1 MDVQELPMKDFL
13 AHLHRHPI
21 PEIMDE
27 ECLADLESVKAQ
39 YGDTITHGAGLEVR
53 LGEEAR
59 YVDYIMNIDETV
71 IPDMESLWY
80 EIDYAEFRKARET
93 GEKISPCL
101 FANIKFAHQ
110 DAAAWDAFLP
120 PFLGGDRAKKLRAPL
135 ERVMENL
142 PKGAN
147 FKQIGTMTSRGE
159 LDVMRLVIMFPGWET
174 IPDGLAA
181 IGWQGDTAALR
192 EALAPWR
199 ETEKIAV
206 NIDLG
211 ENGVLPKIGVE
222 VFSRWRH
229 PLLVDMFITRLEAA
243 GLCLPSKA
251 EALRRWIRIRPD
263 GDPFIQT
270 LIAYFKLNYRDGKI
284 AEAKAY
290 LEQSPYVHHHYF
302 DAYERPVYVDF
313 VLKNGT
319 GTLPVGEALKR
330 LDECGKERI
339 RRVRFLGDVAAYEH
353 LDQLLAECKS
363 GGLSATVVLPAESIP
378 DARLGEIFALGAE
391 AYIAELGADGDPYD
405 GSLREPLHITGS
417 NSLRSKES
425 VIPETIRSLVRAGL
439 SDRTAARWIMTR
451 ENAENLPE
459 VVKGLEPF
467 ALRELIVS
475 GGTPGRTLPT
485 RKQME
490 SAAQFIIEY
499 SKQREEKENGDGKMK
514 LTVESCFSPLRATMG
529 GEDAK
534 QNANRGVK
542 RGCAAGRDHFCVR
555 PDGSFAPCAD
565 YGKAESYGSIMEY
578 WEHSPVLDALRD
590 VQTPD
595 CPNCA
600 YRRRCL
606 PCPEMEAPCPMEK
619 GKTIAS

>member
-1 MDVQELPMKDFL
+1 MKDYL

-27 ECLADLESVKAQ
+27 ECLDDLESVKAQ

-93 GEKISPCL
+93 GEKNSPCL

-120 PFLGGDRAKKLRAPL
+120 PFLGEDRAKKLRAPL

-142 PKGAN
+142 PKGAS

-181 IGWQGDTAALR
+181 IGWRGDTAALR

-229 PLLVDMFITRLEAA
+229 PLLVDMFITRLEEA

-313 VLKNGT
+313 MVKNGKDS
-319 GTLPVGEALKR
+319 LPVGEALNR
-330 LDECGKERI
+330 LYECEKERI
-339 RRVRFLGDVAAYEH
+339 RRVRFLGDAAEYEH
-353 LDQLLAECKS
+353 LDRLLAECKS
-363 GGLSATVVLPAESIP
+363 GGLSATVALPAENIP
-378 DARLGEIFALGAE
+378 ESRLGEIFALGAE
-391 AYIAELGADGDPYD
+391 AYIAELGADGDP
-405 GSLREPLHITGS
+405 E
-417 NSLRSKES
+417 
-425 VIPETIRSLVRAGL
+425 ETIRSLVRAGL
-439 SDRTAARWIMTR
+439 SGRTAARWIMTR
-451 ENAENLPE
+451 ENAEKLSE
-459 VVKGLEPF
+459 IVKGLESF
-467 ALRELIVS
+467 ALQELIVS

-485 RKQME
+485 REQME
-490 SAAQFIIEY
+490 SAAHFIIEY
-499 SKQREEKENGDGKMK
+499 SKQREEEENGDGKMK

-565 YGKAESYGSIMEY
+565 YGNAESYGSVMEY
-578 WEHSPVLDALRD
+578 WERSQVLNALRD

-619 GKTIAS
+619 GKGTESKTTE

>member
-59 YVDYIMNIDETV
+59 YVDYIMNIDQTV
-71 IPDMESLWY
+71 IPDLESLWY

-101 FANIKFAHQ
+101 FANIKFTHQ

-120 PFLGGDRAKKLRAPL
+120 PFLGEDRAKKLRAPL

-147 FKQIGTMTSRGE
+147 FKQIGTMTGRGE

-181 IGWQGDTAALR
+181 IGWRGDTAALR

-313 VLKNGT
+313 LLKNGKDS
-319 GTLPVGEALKR
+319 LPVDEALRR

-339 RRVRFLGDVAAYEH
+339 RRVRFLGDAAAYEH
-353 LDQLLAECKS
+353 LNRLLAECKS
-363 GGLSATVVLPAESIP
+363 GGLSATVVLPAKGVS
-378 DARLGEIFALGAE
+378 DSRLGEIFALGAE
-391 AYIAELGADGDPYD
+391 AYIAELGADG
-405 GSLREPLHITGS
+405 EPT
-417 NSLRSKES
+417 
-425 VIPETIRSLVRAGL
+425 ETVRALFRAGL

-451 ENAENLPE
+451 ENAEDLSN
-459 VVKGLEPF
+459 VVEGLKPF

-475 GGTPGRTLPT
+475 GGTPGRTLPEREQT
-485 RKQME
+485 E
-490 SAAQFIIEY
+490 SAARFIHEY
-499 SKQREEKENGDGKMK
+499 GKQREEEENADGKMK
-514 LTVESCFSPLRATMG
+514 LRVESCFSSLRAVIG

-542 RGCAAGRDHFCVR
+542 RGCNAGRDHFCVR

-565 YGKAESYGSIMEY
+565 YGKAESYGAIMEY
-578 WEHSPVLDALRD
+578 WDHSPVLNALRG
-590 VQTPD
+590 VQSPD

-606 PCPEMEAPCPMEK
+606 PCPGTEAPCLME
-619 GKTIAS
+619 TERQ

>member
-1 MDVQELPMKDFL
+1 MKDYL
-13 AHLHRHPI
+13 AHLRRHPI
-21 PEIMDE
+21 PEIMDG

-59 YVDYIMNIDETV
+59 YVDYIMNIDETK
-71 IPDMESLWY
+71 IPDVESLWY
-80 EIDYAEFRKARET
+80 EIDYAEFRKARKT
-93 GEKISPCL
+93 GERIAPCL

-120 PFLGGDRAKKLRAPL
+120 PFLGADRARNLRASL
-135 ERVMENL
+135 DRVMGSL
-142 PKGAN
+142 PKGAHI
-147 FKQIGTMTSRGE
+147 KQVGTMTSRGE

-181 IGWQGDTAALR
+181 IGWRGDTAALR
-192 EALAPWR
+192 DALAPWR

-229 PLLVDMFITRLEAA
+229 PLLVDMFITRLEEA

-270 LIAYFKLNYRDGKI
+270 LVAYFKLNYRDGRI

-313 VLKNGT
+313 AVKDGT
-319 GTLPVGEALKR
+319 GSLPVGEALKH
-330 LDECGKERI
+330 LYACENEKI
-339 RRVRFLGDVAAYEH
+339 RRVRFLGDVADYEH
-353 LDQLLAECKS
+353 LDRLMAECES
-363 GGLSATVVLPAESIP
+363 GGLSATVVLPGRSIP
-378 DARLGEIFALGAE
+378 DARLEGIFASGPE
-391 AYIAELGADGDPYD
+391 AYIAELGADGEPTEN
-405 GSLREPLHITGS
+405 LRALS
-417 NSLRSKES
+417 
-425 VIPETIRSLVRAGL
+425 RAGL
-439 SDRTAARWIMTR
+439 SGRTAARWVMTR
-451 ENAENLPE
+451 ENAERLSE
-459 VVKGLEPF
+459 VVEGLKPF
-467 ALRELIVS
+467 ALRELIIG
-475 GGTPGRTLPT
+475 GGTPGGARPT
-485 RKQME
+485 RGQTE
-490 SAAQFIIEY
+490 DAAQFINEY
-499 SKQREEKENGDGKMK
+499 SKQREEEGDADGRMK
-514 LTVESCFSPLRATMG
+514 LTVEPCFSPLRAVMC

-534 QNANRGVK
+534 QNGNRGIA
-542 RGCAAGRDHFCVR
+542 RGCTAGRDHFCVR
-555 PDGSFAPCAD
+555 PDGSFAPCAE
-565 YGKAESYGSIMEY
+565 YGKAESCGSVMEY
-578 WEHSPVLDALRD
+578 WEQSPVLDTLRG
-590 VQTPD
+590 VQYPD
-595 CPNCA
+595 CPDCA

-606 PCPEMEAPCPMEK
+606 PCPGTEALCPMK
-619 GKTIAS
+619 QGK

>member
-27 ECLADLESVKAQ
+27 ECLADFESVKAQ

-120 PFLGGDRAKKLRAPL
+120 PFLGDDRAKKLRAPL

-229 PLLVDMFITRLEAA
+229 PLLVDMFITRLEEA
-243 GLCLPSKA
+243 GLCLSSKA

-313 VLKNGT
+313 MVKNGKDS
-319 GTLPVGEALKR
+319 LPVGEALNR
-330 LDECGKERI
+330 LGECGKERI
-339 RRVRFLGDVAAYEH
+339 RRVRFLGDVAEYEH
-353 LDQLLAECKS
+353 LDRLLAECKS

-378 DARLGEIFALGAE
+378 DSRLGEIFALDAE
-391 AYIAELGADGDPYD
+391 AYIAELGEDG
-405 GSLREPLHITGS
+405 EPT
-417 NSLRSKES
+417 
-425 VIPETIRSLVRAGL
+425 ETIRALLRAGL

-451 ENAENLPE
+451 ENAEKLSE
-459 VVKGLEPF
+459 VVQGLAPF

-475 GGTPGRTLPT
+475 GGTPGRDCPL
-485 RKQME
+485 REQME
-490 SAAQFIIEY
+490 GAAQFINAY
-499 SKQREEKENGDGKMK
+499 SKPGEEEENGGGKMK
-514 LTVESCFSPLRATMG
+514 LKMESCFSPLRAMIG

-534 QNANRGVK
+534 QNANRGVG
-542 RGCAAGRDHFCVR
+542 RGCGAGRDHFCVR
-555 PDGSFAPCAD
+555 PDGSFVPCAD

-578 WEHSPVLDALRD
+578 WERSSVLNTLRD
-590 VQTPD
+590 VQSLD
-595 CPNCA
+595 CQKCA
-600 YRRRCL
+600 YARRCL
-606 PCPEMEAPCPMEK
+606 PCPAMEVPCPIQK
-619 GKTIAS
+619 GK

>member
-1 MDVQELPMKDFL
+1 MKDFL

-71 IPDMESLWY
+71 IPDVESLWY

-120 PFLGGDRAKKLRAPL
+120 PFLGEDRAKKLRAPL

-142 PKGAN
+142 PKGAS

-181 IGWQGDTAALR
+181 IGWRGDTAALR

-229 PLLVDMFITRLEAA
+229 PLLVDMFITRLEEA

-302 DAYERPVYVDF
+302 NAYERPVYVDF
-313 VLKNGT
+313 MVKNERDS
-319 GTLPVGEALKR
+319 LPVGEALNR
-330 LDECGKERI
+330 LYECGKERI
-339 RRVRFLGDVAAYEH
+339 RRVRFLGDAAEYEH
-353 LDQLLAECKS
+353 LDRLLAECKS
-363 GGLSATVVLPAESIP
+363 GGLSATVVFPAKSIP
-378 DARLGEIFALGAE
+378 NPRLEEIFALGAE
-391 AYIAELGADGDPYD
+391 AYIAELGADG
-405 GSLREPLHITGS
+405 EP
-417 NSLRSKES
+417 E
-425 VIPETIRSLVRAGL
+425 ETIRALVRAGL

-451 ENAENLPE
+451 KNAENLSE
-459 VVKGLEPF
+459 IVKGLEPF

-485 RKQME
+485 REQME

-514 LTVESCFSPLRATMG
+514 LTVDSCFSPLRATMG

-565 YGKAESYGSIMEY
+565 YGKAESYGSVMEY
-578 WEHSPVLDALRD
+578 WERSQVLNALRD

-619 GKTIAS
+619 GKGTESKTTE

>member
-1 MDVQELPMKDFL
+1 MKDFL

-80 EIDYAEFRKARET
+80 EIDYAEFRKAHET

-101 FANIKFAHQ
+101 FANIKFTHQ

-120 PFLGGDRAKKLRAPL
+120 PFLGEDRAKNLRAPL
-135 ERVMENL
+135 ERVLEKL

-147 FKQIGTMTSRGE
+147 IKQIGTMTSRGE

-181 IGWQGDTAALR
+181 IGWRGDTAALR

-313 VLKNGT
+313 MLKNGKES
-319 GTLPVGEALKR
+319 LPVDEALKR
-330 LDECGKERI
+330 LDECGRERI
-339 RRVRFLGDVAAYEH
+339 RRVRFLGDAAAYEH
-353 LDQLLAECKS
+353 LDRLLAECKS
-363 GGLSATVVLPAESIP
+363 CGLSATVVLPAKGVS
-378 DARLGEIFALGAE
+378 DSRLGEILALGAE
-391 AYIAELGADGDPYD
+391 AYIAELGADG
-405 GSLREPLHITGS
+405 EP
-417 NSLRSKES
+417 E
-425 VIPETIRSLVRAGL
+425 ETIRALFRAGL

-451 ENAENLPE
+451 ENAEDLSK
-459 VVKGLEPF
+459 VVEGLKPF

-475 GGTPGRTLPT
+475 GGTPGRALPAREQT
-485 RKQME
+485 E
-490 SAAQFIIEY
+490 SAARFINEY
-499 SKQREEKENGDGKMK
+499 SKRGEEEENADGKMK
-514 LTVESCFSPLRATMG
+514 LRVESCFSSLRAVIG

-534 QNANRGVK
+534 QNANRGVA
-542 RGCAAGRDHFCVR
+542 RGCTAGRDHFCVR
-555 PDGSFAPCAD
+555 PDGSFVPCAD
-565 YGKAESYGSIMEY
+565 YGKAESYGAIMEY
-578 WEHSPVLDALRD
+578 WDHSPVLNALRG
-590 VQTPD
+590 VQSPD

-606 PCPEMEAPCPMEK
+606 PCPETEAPCAMET
-619 GKTIAS
+619 GKQ

>member
-13 AHLHRHPI
+13 DHLHRHPI

-59 YVDYIMNIDETV
+59 YVDYIMNIDQTV
-71 IPDMESLWY
+71 IPDLESLWY
-80 EIDYAEFRKARET
+80 EIDYAEFRKAHET

-101 FANIKFAHQ
+101 FANIKFTHQ

-120 PFLGGDRAKKLRAPL
+120 PFLGEERAKNLRAPL
-135 ERVMENL
+135 ERVLEKL

-147 FKQIGTMTSRGE
+147 IKQIGTMTSRGE

-181 IGWQGDTAALR
+181 IGWRGDTAALR

-229 PLLVDMFITRLEAA
+229 PLLVDMYITRLEAA

-313 VLKNGT
+313 MLKNGEES
-319 GTLPVGEALKR
+319 LPADEALKR
-330 LDECGKERI
+330 LDECRKERI

-353 LDQLLAECKS
+353 LDRLFAECKS
-363 GGLSATVVLPAESIP
+363 GGLSATVVFPAESIP
-378 DARLGEIFALGAE
+378 DSRLGEIFALGAE
-391 AYIAELGADGDPYD
+391 AYIAELGEDGEPTDP
-405 GSLREPLHITGS
+405 
-417 NSLRSKES
+417 
-425 VIPETIRSLVRAGL
+425 IRALLRAGL

-451 ENAENLPE
+451 ENAEKLSE
-459 VVKGLEPF
+459 VVQGLEPF
-467 ALRELIVS
+467 ALRALIVS

-485 RKQME
+485 REQME
-490 SAAQFIIEY
+490 SAAQFINEY
-499 SKQREEKENGDGKMK
+499 SEPGEEEENGGGKMK
-514 LTVESCFSPLRATMG
+514 LKMESCFSPLRAMIG

-534 QNANRGVK
+534 QNANRGVG
-542 RGCAAGRDHFCVR
+542 RGCGAGRDHFCVR
-555 PDGSFAPCAD
+555 PDGSFVPCAD

-578 WEHSPVLDALRD
+578 WEGSSVLNTLRD
-590 VQTPD
+590 VQSPD

-606 PCPEMEAPCPMEK
+606 PCPAMEVPCPIQK
-619 GKTIAS
+619 GK

>member
-1 MDVQELPMKDFL
+1 MKDFL

-27 ECLADLESVKAQ
+27 ECLAELESVKAE

-101 FANIKFAHQ
+101 FANIKFTHQ

-120 PFLGGDRAKKLRAPL
+120 PFLGEDRAKNLRAPL
-135 ERVMENL
+135 ERVLEKL
-142 PKGAN
+142 LKGAN
-147 FKQIGTMTSRGE
+147 IKQIGTMTSRGE

-181 IGWQGDTAALR
+181 IGWRGDTAALR

-222 VFSRWRH
+222 VFSRWSH
-229 PLLVDMFITRLEAA
+229 PLLVDMFITRLEAI

-302 DAYERPVYVDF
+302 DAYERPVYADF
-313 VLKNGT
+313 MLKNGT
-319 GTLPVGEALKR
+319 GALPVGEALKR
-330 LDECGKERI
+330 LDECRKERI

-353 LDQLLAECKS
+353 LDRLLAECKS
-363 GGLSATVVLPAESIP
+363 GGLLATVVFPAKSIP
-378 DARLGEIFALGAE
+378 NPRLGEIFALGAE
-391 AYIAELGADGDPYD
+391 AYIAELGEDG
-405 GSLREPLHITGS
+405 EPT
-417 NSLRSKES
+417 
-425 VIPETIRSLVRAGL
+425 ETVRALLRAGL

-451 ENAENLPE
+451 ENAEKLSE
-459 VVKGLEPF
+459 VVQGLEPF
-467 ALRELIVS
+467 AIRELIVS
-475 GGTPGRTLPT
+475 GGTPGRTLPA
-485 RKQME
+485 REQME
-490 SAAQFIIEY
+490 SAAQFINEY
-499 SKQREEKENGDGKMK
+499 SKQGEEEETGGGKMK
-514 LTVESCFSPLRATMG
+514 LTAESCFSPLRAMMG

-534 QNANRGVK
+534 QNANRGVA

-555 PDGSFAPCAD
+555 PDGSFVPCAD

-578 WEHSPVLDALRD
+578 WERSSVLNTLRD
-590 VQTPD
+590 VQSPD
-595 CPNCA
+595 CQKCA
-600 YRRRCL
+600 YARRCL
-606 PCPEMEAPCPMEK
+606 PCPEMEAPCPIQK
-619 GKTIAS
+619 GK

>member
-1 MDVQELPMKDFL
+1 
-13 AHLHRHPI
+13 
-21 PEIMDE
+21 MDE
-27 ECLADLESVKAQ
+27 ECLADLGSVKAQ

-71 IPDMESLWY
+71 IPDVESLWY

-101 FANIKFAHQ
+101 FANIKFPHQ

-120 PFLGGDRAKKLRAPL
+120 PFLGEDRAKKLRAPL

-229 PLLVDMFITRLEAA
+229 PLLVDMFITRLEEA

-284 AEAKAY
+284 VEAKAY

-313 VLKNGT
+313 MLKKGE
-319 GTLPVGEALKR
+319 GALPVGEALKR
-330 LDECGKERI
+330 LDECVKERI

-353 LDQLLAECKS
+353 LDRLLAECKS
-363 GGLSATVVLPAESIP
+363 GGLSATVVLPAERIP
-378 DARLGEIFALGAE
+378 DSRLGEIFALGAE
-391 AYIAELGADGDPYD
+391 AYIAELGADGD
-405 GSLREPLHITGS
+405 SE
-417 NSLRSKES
+417 
-425 VIPETIRSLVRAGL
+425 ETIRSLVQAGL
-439 SDRTAARWIMTR
+439 SDRTVARWIMTR

-459 VVKGLEPF
+459 VVKGLELF

-499 SKQREEKENGDGKMK
+499 SKQRDEKENGDGKMK

-565 YGKAESYGSIMEY
+565 YGKAESYGSVMEY
-578 WEHSPVLDALRD
+578 WDHSPVLDALRD
-590 VQTPD
+590 VQSPD

>member
-1 MDVQELPMKDFL
+1 MKDFL

-27 ECLADLESVKAQ
+27 ECLAELESVKAE

-101 FANIKFAHQ
+101 FANIKFTHQ

-120 PFLGGDRAKKLRAPL
+120 PFLGEDRAKNLRAPL
-135 ERVMENL
+135 ERVLEKL

-147 FKQIGTMTSRGE
+147 IKQIGTMTSRGE

-181 IGWQGDTAALR
+181 IGWRGDTAALR

-313 VLKNGT
+313 MLKNGE

-353 LDQLLAECKS
+353 LDRLLAACKS
-363 GGLSATVVLPAESIP
+363 GGLLATVVFPAKSIP
-378 DARLGEIFALGAE
+378 NPRLGEIFALGAE
-391 AYIAELGADGDPYD
+391 AYIAELGADGDPA
-405 GSLREPLHITGS
+405 
-417 NSLRSKES
+417 
-425 VIPETIRSLVRAGL
+425 ETIRALVRAGL

-451 ENAENLPE
+451 ENAEKLSE
-459 VVKGLEPF
+459 VVQGLEPF

-485 RKQME
+485 REQME
-490 SAAQFIIEY
+490 SAAQFINEY
-499 SKQREEKENGDGKMK
+499 SEPGEEEENGGGKMK
-514 LTVESCFSPLRATMG
+514 LKAESCFSPLRAMMG

-534 QNANRGVK
+534 QNANRGVA

-555 PDGSFAPCAD
+555 PDGSFVPCAD

-578 WEHSPVLDALRD
+578 WERSSVLNTLRD
-590 VQTPD
+590 VQSPD
-595 CPNCA
+595 CQKCA
-600 YRRRCL
+600 YARRCL
-606 PCPEMEAPCPMEK
+606 PCPEMEAPCPIQK
-619 GKTIAS
+619 GK

>member
-13 AHLHRHPI
+13 DHLHRHPI

-27 ECLADLESVKAQ
+27 ECFADLESVKAQ

-101 FANIKFAHQ
+101 FANIKFTHQ

-120 PFLGGDRAKKLRAPL
+120 PFLGEDRAKKLRAPL
-135 ERVMENL
+135 ERVLEKL

-147 FKQIGTMTSRGE
+147 IKQIGTMTSRGE

-181 IGWQGDTAALR
+181 IGWRGDTAALR

-313 VLKNGT
+313 MLQDGKGA
-319 GTLPVGEALKR
+319 LPAGEALKR
-330 LDECGKERI
+330 LDECRKERI

-353 LDQLLAECKS
+353 LDRLLAACKS
-363 GGLSATVVLPAESIP
+363 GGLLATVVLPAKGVS
-378 DARLGEIFALGAE
+378 DSRLGEIFALGAE
-391 AYIAELGADGDPYD
+391 AYIAELGADG
-405 GSLREPLHITGS
+405 EP
-417 NSLRSKES
+417 E
-425 VIPETIRSLVRAGL
+425 ETIRALFRAGL

-451 ENAENLPE
+451 ENAEDLSK
-459 VVKGLEPF
+459 VVEGLKPF

-475 GGTPGRTLPT
+475 GGTPGRTLPA
-485 RKQME
+485 REQME
-490 SAAQFIIEY
+490 SAAQFIKEY
-499 SKQREEKENGDGKMK
+499 SNPGEEEENADGKMK
-514 LTVESCFSPLRATMG
+514 LKAESCFSPLRAMMG

-555 PDGSFAPCAD
+555 PDGSFVPCAD

-578 WEHSPVLDALRD
+578 WERSSVLNTLRD
-590 VQTPD
+590 VQSPD
-595 CPNCA
+595 CQKCA
-600 YRRRCL
+600 YVRRCL
-606 PCPEMEAPCPMEK
+606 PCPAMEVPCPIQK
-619 GKTIAS
+619 GK

>member
-1 MDVQELPMKDFL
+1 MKDFL

-59 YVDYIMNIDETV
+59 YVDYIMNIDQTV
-71 IPDMESLWY
+71 IPDLESLWY

-101 FANIKFAHQ
+101 FANIKFTHQ

-120 PFLGGDRAKKLRAPL
+120 PFLGEDRAKNLRAPL
-135 ERVMENL
+135 ERVLEKL

-147 FKQIGTMTSRGE
+147 IKQIGTMTSRGE

-181 IGWQGDTAALR
+181 IGWRGDTAALR

-313 VLKNGT
+313 MLKNGEES
-319 GTLPVGEALKR
+319 LPVDEALKR

-339 RRVRFLGDVAAYEH
+339 RRVRFLGEVAAYEH
-353 LDQLLAECKS
+353 LDRLLAECKS
-363 GGLSATVVLPAESIP
+363 GGLSATVVLSAESIP
-378 DARLGEIFALGAE
+378 DSRLGEIFALGAE
-391 AYIAELGADGDPYD
+391 AYIAELGEDG
-405 GSLREPLHITGS
+405 EPT
-417 NSLRSKES
+417 
-425 VIPETIRSLVRAGL
+425 ETIRALLRAGL

-451 ENAENLPE
+451 ENAEKLSE
-459 VVKGLEPF
+459 VVQGLEPF

-475 GGTPGRTLPT
+475 GGTPGRTLPA
-485 RKQME
+485 REQME
-490 SAAQFIIEY
+490 SAAQFIKEY
-499 SKQREEKENGDGKMK
+499 SNPGEEEENADGKMK
-514 LTVESCFSPLRATMG
+514 LTAESCFSPLRAMMG

-534 QNANRGVK
+534 QNANRGVA
-542 RGCAAGRDHFCVR
+542 RGCSAGRDHFCVR
-555 PDGSFAPCAD
+555 PDGSFVPCAD

-578 WEHSPVLDALRD
+578 WERSSVLNTLRD
-590 VQTPD
+590 VQSPD
-595 CPNCA
+595 CPKCA
-600 YRRRCL
+600 YVRRCL
-606 PCPEMEAPCPMEK
+606 PCPEMEVPCPIQK
-619 GKTIAS
+619 GK

>member
-1 MDVQELPMKDFL
+1 MKDFL

-59 YVDYIMNIDETV
+59 YVDYIMNIDQTV
-71 IPDMESLWY
+71 IPDLESLWY
-80 EIDYAEFRKARET
+80 EIDYAEFRKAHET

-101 FANIKFAHQ
+101 FANIKFTHQ

-120 PFLGGDRAKKLRAPL
+120 PFLGEDRAKKLRAPL

-142 PKGAN
+142 PKGAS

-181 IGWQGDTAALR
+181 IGWRGDTAALR

-313 VLKNGT
+313 MLKNGE
-319 GTLPVGEALKR
+319 GALPVDEALKR
-330 LDECGKERI
+330 LDECRKERI
-339 RRVRFLGDVAAYEH
+339 RRVRFLGDAAAYAH
-353 LDQLLAECKS
+353 LDRLLAACKS

-378 DARLGEIFALGAE
+378 DSRLGEIFTLGAE
-391 AYIAELGADGDPYD
+391 AYIAELGEDGEPTDP
-405 GSLREPLHITGS
+405 
-417 NSLRSKES
+417 
-425 VIPETIRSLVRAGL
+425 IRALLRAGL

-451 ENAENLPE
+451 ENAEKLSE
-459 VVKGLEPF
+459 VVQGLEPF

-475 GGTPGRTLPT
+475 GGTPGRTLPA
-485 RKQME
+485 REQME
-490 SAAQFIIEY
+490 SAAQFIKEY
-499 SKQREEKENGDGKMK
+499 SNPGEEEENADGKMK
-514 LTVESCFSPLRATMG
+514 LKAESCFSPLRAMMG

-534 QNANRGVK
+534 QNANRGVA

-555 PDGSFAPCAD
+555 PDGSFVPCAD

-578 WEHSPVLDALRD
+578 WERSSVLNTLRD
-590 VQTPD
+590 VQSPD
-595 CPNCA
+595 CQKCA
-600 YRRRCL
+600 YVRRCL
-606 PCPEMEAPCPMEK
+606 PCPAMEVPCPIQK
-619 GKTIAS
+619 GK

>member
-1 MDVQELPMKDFL
+1 MKDFL
-13 AHLHRHPI
+13 DHLHRHPI

-27 ECLADLESVKAQ
+27 ECLADLESVKAE

-101 FANIKFAHQ
+101 FANIKFTHQ

-120 PFLGGDRAKKLRAPL
+120 PFLGEDRAKNLRAPL
-135 ERVMENL
+135 ERVLEKL

-147 FKQIGTMTSRGE
+147 IKQIGTMTSRGE

-181 IGWQGDTAALR
+181 IGWRGDTAALR

-229 PLLVDMFITRLEAA
+229 PLLVDMFISRLEAA

-263 GDPFIQT
+263 GDPFIQP

-313 VLKNGT
+313 MLQDGE
-319 GTLPVGEALKR
+319 GALPVGEALKR
-330 LDECGKERI
+330 LDECRKERI

-353 LDQLLAECKS
+353 LDRLLAACKS
-363 GGLSATVVLPAESIP
+363 GGLLATVVFPAKSIP
-378 DARLGEIFALGAE
+378 NPRLGEIFALGAE
-391 AYIAELGADGDPYD
+391 AYIAELGEDG
-405 GSLREPLHITGS
+405 EPT
-417 NSLRSKES
+417 
-425 VIPETIRSLVRAGL
+425 ETVRALLRAGL

-451 ENAENLPE
+451 ENAEKLSE
-459 VVKGLEPF
+459 VVQGLEPF

-475 GGTPGRTLPT
+475 GGTPGRTLPA
-485 RKQME
+485 REQME
-490 SAAQFIIEY
+490 SAAQFINEY
-499 SKQREEKENGDGKMK
+499 SKQGEEEENGGGKMK
-514 LTVESCFSPLRATMG
+514 LTAESCFSPLRAMMG

-534 QNANRGVK
+534 QNANRGVA

-555 PDGSFAPCAD
+555 PDGSFVPCAD

-578 WEHSPVLDALRD
+578 WEQSPVLNTLRD
-590 VQTPD
+590 VQSPD
-595 CPNCA
+595 CPKCA
-600 YRRRCL
+600 YARRCL
-606 PCPEMEAPCPMEK
+606 PCPEMELPCPIQK
-619 GKTIAS
+619 GK

>member
-1 MDVQELPMKDFL
+1 MKDFL

-71 IPDMESLWY
+71 IPDLESLWY

-120 PFLGGDRAKKLRAPL
+120 PFLGEDRAKKLRAPL

-313 VLKNGT
+313 MVKNGKDS
-319 GTLPVGEALKR
+319 LPVGEALNR
-330 LDECGKERI
+330 LYECEKERI

-353 LDQLLAECKS
+353 LDRLLAECKS
-363 GGLSATVVLPAESIP
+363 GGLSATVVLPAESVP
-378 DARLGEIFALGAE
+378 DSRLGEIFALGAE
-391 AYIAELGADGDPYD
+391 AYIAELGADG
-405 GSLREPLHITGS
+405 EP
-417 NSLRSKES
+417 E
-425 VIPETIRSLVRAGL
+425 ETIRALSRAGH
-439 SDRTAARWIMTR
+439 SDRTAARWVMTR
-451 ENAENLPE
+451 ENAENLSE
-459 VVKGLEPF
+459 IVKGLES
-467 ALRELIVS
+467 LNN
-475 GGTPGRTLPT
+475 
-485 RKQME
+485 
-490 SAAQFIIEY
+490 II
-499 SKQREEKENGDGKMK
+499 
-514 LTVESCFSPLRATMG
+514 
-529 GEDAK
+529 
-534 QNANRGVK
+534 
-542 RGCAAGRDHFCVR
+542 
-555 PDGSFAPCAD
+555 
-565 YGKAESYGSIMEY
+565 SI
-578 WEHSPVLDALRD
+578 
-590 VQTPD
+590 
-595 CPNCA
+595 N
-600 YRRRCL
+600 
-606 PCPEMEAPCPMEK
+606 
-619 GKTIAS
+619 

>member
-1 MDVQELPMKDFL
+1 MKDFL

-27 ECLADLESVKAQ
+27 ECLAELESVKAQ

-71 IPDMESLWY
+71 IPDVESLWY

-101 FANIKFAHQ
+101 FANIKFTHQ

-120 PFLGGDRAKKLRAPL
+120 PFLGEDRAKNLRAPL
-135 ERVMENL
+135 ERVLEKL

-147 FKQIGTMTSRGE
+147 IKQIGTMTSRGE

-181 IGWQGDTAALR
+181 IGWRGDTAALR

-313 VLKNGT
+313 VLQNGE
-319 GTLPVGEALKR
+319 GALPAGEALKR
-330 LDECGKERI
+330 LDECRKERI

-353 LDQLLAECKS
+353 LDRLLAACKS
-363 GGLSATVVLPAESIP
+363 GGLLATVVFPAKSIP
-378 DARLGEIFALGAE
+378 NPRLGEIFALGAE
-391 AYIAELGADGDPYD
+391 AYIAELGEDGEPTDP
-405 GSLREPLHITGS
+405 
-417 NSLRSKES
+417 
-425 VIPETIRSLVRAGL
+425 IRALLRAGL

-451 ENAENLPE
+451 ENAEKLSE
-459 VVKGLEPF
+459 VVQGLEPF
-467 ALRELIVS
+467 ALRELVVS
-475 GGTPGRTLPT
+475 GGTQGRTLPA
-485 RKQME
+485 REQME
-490 SAAQFIIEY
+490 SAAQFINEY
-499 SKQREEKENGDGKMK
+499 SEPGEEEENGGGKMK
-514 LTVESCFSPLRATMG
+514 LTAESCFSPLRAMMG

-534 QNANRGVK
+534 QNANRGVA

-555 PDGSFAPCAD
+555 PDGSFVPCAD

-578 WEHSPVLDALRD
+578 WERSSVLNTLRD
-590 VQTPD
+590 VQSPD
-595 CPNCA
+595 CQKCA
-600 YRRRCL
+600 YARRCL
-606 PCPEMEAPCPMEK
+606 PCPEMEVPCPIQK
-619 GKTIAS
+619 GK

>member
-1 MDVQELPMKDFL
+1 MKDFL

-101 FANIKFAHQ
+101 FANIKFTHQ

-120 PFLGGDRAKKLRAPL
+120 PFLGEDRAKKLRAPL

-142 PKGAN
+142 PKGAS

-181 IGWQGDTAALR
+181 IGWRGDTAALR

-313 VLKNGT
+313 MLKNGE

-339 RRVRFLGDVAAYEH
+339 RRVRFLGDAAAYEH
-353 LDQLLAECKS
+353 LDRLLAECKS
-363 GGLSATVVLPAESIP
+363 GGLSATVVLPAERIP
-378 DARLGEIFALGAE
+378 DSRLGEIFALGAE
-391 AYIAELGADGDPYD
+391 AYIAELGADG
-405 GSLREPLHITGS
+405 EP
-417 NSLRSKES
+417 E
-425 VIPETIRSLVRAGL
+425 ETIRALLRAGL
-439 SDRTAARWIMTR
+439 SNRTAARWIMTR
-451 ENAENLPE
+451 ENAENFRRSCRGWSPLPF
-459 VVKGLEPF
+459 GSLSS
-467 ALRELIVS
+467 AAGLREGLCPRGNRWKARRS
-475 GGTPGRTLPT
+475 LSMNT
-485 RKQME
+485 R
-490 SAAQFIIEY
+490 
-499 SKQREEKENGDGKMK
+499 
-514 LTVESCFSPLRATMG
+514 
-529 GEDAK
+529 
-534 QNANRGVK
+534 NRGK
-542 RGCAAGRDHFCVR
+542 RKKTAAG
-555 PDGSFAPCAD
+555 
-565 YGKAESYGSIMEY
+565 K
-578 WEHSPVLDALRD
+578 
-590 VQTPD
+590 
-595 CPNCA
+595 
-600 YRRRCL
+600 
-606 PCPEMEAPCPMEK
+606 
-619 GKTIAS
+619 

>member
-1 MDVQELPMKDFL
+1 MKDFL

-59 YVDYIMNIDETV
+59 YVDYIMNIDQTV
-71 IPDMESLWY
+71 IPDLESLWY

-101 FANIKFAHQ
+101 FANIKFTHQ

-120 PFLGGDRAKKLRAPL
+120 PFLGEDRAKNLRAPL
-135 ERVMENL
+135 ERVLEKL

-147 FKQIGTMTSRGE
+147 IKQIGTMTSRGE

-181 IGWQGDTAALR
+181 IGWRGDTAALR

-313 VLKNGT
+313 MLQDGKES
-319 GTLPVGEALKR
+319 LPAGEALKR
-330 LDECGKERI
+330 LDECRKERI

-353 LDQLLAECKS
+353 LDRLLAACKS
-363 GGLSATVVLPAESIP
+363 GGLSATVVFPAKSIP
-378 DARLGEIFALGAE
+378 NPRLGEIFALGAE
-391 AYIAELGADGDPYD
+391 AYIAELGEDG
-405 GSLREPLHITGS
+405 EPT
-417 NSLRSKES
+417 
-425 VIPETIRSLVRAGL
+425 ETIRALLRAGL

-451 ENAENLPE
+451 ENAEKLSE
-459 VVKGLEPF
+459 VVQGLEPF

-475 GGTPGRTLPT
+475 GGTPGRTLPA
-485 RKQME
+485 REQME
-490 SAAQFIIEY
+490 SAAQFINEY
-499 SKQREEKENGDGKMK
+499 SKPGEEEENGGGKMK
-514 LTVESCFSPLRATMG
+514 LKAESCFSPLRAMMG

-534 QNANRGVK
+534 QNANRGVA
-542 RGCAAGRDHFCVR
+542 RGCNAGRDHFCLR
-555 PDGSFAPCAD
+555 PDGSFVPCAD

-578 WEHSPVLDALRD
+578 WERSSVLNTLRD
-590 VQTPD
+590 VQSPD
-595 CPNCA
+595 CQKCA
-600 YRRRCL
+600 YVRRCL
-606 PCPEMEAPCPMEK
+606 PCPEMEVPCPIQK
-619 GKTIAS
+619 GK

>member
-13 AHLHRHPI
+13 VHLHRHPI

-59 YVDYIMNIDETV
+59 YVDYIMNIDQTV
-71 IPDMESLWY
+71 IPDLESLWY
-80 EIDYAEFRKARET
+80 EIDYAEFRKAHET

-101 FANIKFAHQ
+101 FANIKFPHQ

-120 PFLGGDRAKKLRAPL
+120 PFLGEDRAKKLRAPL

-181 IGWQGDTAALR
+181 IGWRGDTAALR

-313 VLKNGT
+313 MLKNGE
-319 GTLPVGEALKR
+319 GALPVDEALKR
-330 LDECGKERI
+330 LDECGRERI
-339 RRVRFLGDVAAYEH
+339 RRVRFLGDAAAYEH
-353 LDQLLAECKS
+353 LDRLLAACKS
-363 GGLSATVVLPAESIP
+363 GGLSATVVFPAKSIP
-378 DARLGEIFALGAE
+378 NPRLGEIFALGAE
-391 AYIAELGADGDPYD
+391 AYIAELGEDGEPYD

-425 VIPETIRSLVRAGL
+425 VITETIRALLRAGL

-451 ENAENLPE
+451 ENAEKLSE
-459 VVKGLEPF
+459 VVQGLEPF

-475 GGTPGRTLPT
+475 GGTPGRTLPA
-485 RKQME
+485 REQME
-490 SAAQFIIEY
+490 SAAQFIKEY
-499 SKQREEKENGDGKMK
+499 SNPGEEEENGGGKMK
-514 LTVESCFSPLRATMG
+514 LKAESCFSPLRAMMG

-534 QNANRGVK
+534 QNANRGVA

-555 PDGSFAPCAD
+555 PDGSFVPCAD

-578 WEHSPVLDALRD
+578 WERSSVLNTLRD
-590 VQTPD
+590 VQSPD
-595 CPNCA
+595 CQKCA
-600 YRRRCL
+600 YARRCL
-606 PCPEMEAPCPMEK
+606 PCPEMEVPCPIQK
-619 GKTIAS
+619 GK

>member
-1 MDVQELPMKDFL
+1 
-13 AHLHRHPI
+13 
-21 PEIMDE
+21 
-27 ECLADLESVKAQ
+27 
-39 YGDTITHGAGLEVR
+39 
-53 LGEEAR
+53 
-59 YVDYIMNIDETV
+59 
-71 IPDMESLWY
+71 
-80 EIDYAEFRKARET
+80 
-93 GEKISPCL
+93 
-101 FANIKFAHQ
+101 
-110 DAAAWDAFLP
+110 
-120 PFLGGDRAKKLRAPL
+120 
-135 ERVMENL
+135 MENL

-181 IGWQGDTAALR
+181 IGWRGDTAALR

-313 VLKNGT
+313 VLQNGE
-319 GTLPVGEALKR
+319 GALPVGEALKR
-330 LDECGKERI
+330 LDECGRERI
-339 RRVRFLGDVAAYEH
+339 RRVRFLGDAAAYEH
-353 LDQLLAECKS
+353 LDRLLAACKS

-378 DARLGEIFALGAE
+378 DSRLGEIFALGAE
-391 AYIAELGADGDPYD
+391 AYIAELGEDGEPYD

-425 VIPETIRSLVRAGL
+425 VITETIRALLRAGL

-451 ENAENLPE
+451 ENAEKLSE
-459 VVKGLEPF
+459 VVQGLEPF

-475 GGTPGRTLPT
+475 GGTPGRTLPA
-485 RKQME
+485 REQME
-490 SAAQFIIEY
+490 SAAQFIKEY
-499 SKQREEKENGDGKMK
+499 SNPGEEEENGGGKMK
-514 LTVESCFSPLRATMG
+514 LKAESCFSPLRAMMG

-534 QNANRGVK
+534 QNANRGVA

-555 PDGSFAPCAD
+555 PDGSFVPCAD

-578 WEHSPVLDALRD
+578 WEQSPVLNTLRD
-590 VQTPD
+590 VQSPD
-595 CPNCA
+595 CQKCA
-600 YRRRCL
+600 YARRCL
-606 PCPEMEAPCPMEK
+606 PCPEMEVPCPIQK
-619 GKTIAS
+619 GK

>member
-1 MDVQELPMKDFL
+1 MDIQELPMKDFL

-120 PFLGGDRAKKLRAPL
+120 SFLGEDRAKKLRAPL

-142 PKGAN
+142 PKGAS

-181 IGWQGDTAALR
+181 IGWQGDTSALR

-229 PLLVDMFITRLEAA
+229 PLLVDMFITRLEEA

-313 VLKNGT
+313 MVKNGK
-319 GTLPVGEALKR
+319 GSLPVGEALNR
-330 LDECGKERI
+330 LFECEKERI
-339 RRVRFLGDVAAYEH
+339 RRVRFLGDAAEYEH
-353 LDQLLAECKS
+353 LDRLLAECKS
-363 GGLSATVVLPAESIP
+363 GGLSATVVLPGKNIPES
-378 DARLGEIFALGAE
+378 RLGEIFALGAE
-391 AYIAELGADGDPYD
+391 AYIAELGADGDP
-405 GSLREPLHITGS
+405 E
-417 NSLRSKES
+417 
-425 VIPETIRSLVRAGL
+425 ETIRSLFRAGL

-451 ENAENLPE
+451 ENAEKLSE

-485 RKQME
+485 REQME

-499 SKQREEKENGDGKMK
+499 SKQREEKENSDGKMK

-542 RGCAAGRDHFCVR
+542 RGCTAGRDHFCVR

-578 WEHSPVLDALRD
+578 WEHSSVLDALRD

-595 CPNCA
+595 CPDCA

-619 GKTIAS
+619 GKGTESKTTE

>member
-1 MDVQELPMKDFL
+1 MKDFL

-101 FANIKFAHQ
+101 FANIKFTHQ

-120 PFLGGDRAKKLRAPL
+120 PFLGEDRAKNLRAPL
-135 ERVMENL
+135 ERVLEKL

-147 FKQIGTMTSRGE
+147 IKQIGTMTSRGE

-181 IGWQGDTAALR
+181 IGWRGDTAALR

-302 DAYERPVYVDF
+302 DAYERPVYADF
-313 VLKNGT
+313 MLKNGKES
-319 GTLPVGEALKR
+319 LPAGEALKR
-330 LDECGKERI
+330 IDECRKERI
-339 RRVRFLGDVAAYEH
+339 RRVRFLGDVAAYAH
-353 LDQLLAECKS
+353 LDRLLAACKS

-378 DARLGEIFALGAE
+378 DSRLGEIFALGAE
-391 AYIAELGADGDPYD
+391 AYIAELGEDGEPTDP
-405 GSLREPLHITGS
+405 
-417 NSLRSKES
+417 
-425 VIPETIRSLVRAGL
+425 IRALLRAGL

-451 ENAENLPE
+451 ENAEKLSE
-459 VVKGLEPF
+459 VVQGLEPF
-467 ALRELIVS
+467 ALRELVVS
-475 GGTPGRTLPT
+475 GGTPGRTFPA
-485 RKQME
+485 REQME
-490 SAAQFIIEY
+490 SAAQFINEY
-499 SKQREEKENGDGKMK
+499 SEPGEEEENGGGKMK
-514 LTVESCFSPLRATMG
+514 LRAESCFSPLRAMMG

-534 QNANRGVK
+534 QNANRGVA
-542 RGCAAGRDHFCVR
+542 RGCTAGRDHFCVR
-555 PDGSFAPCAD
+555 PDGSFVPCAD

-578 WEHSPVLDALRD
+578 WEHSPVLTTLRD
-590 VQTPD
+590 VQSPD
-595 CPNCA
+595 CQKCA
-600 YRRRCL
+600 YARRCL
-606 PCPEMEAPCPMEK
+606 PCPEMELPCPIQK
-619 GKTIAS
+619 GK

>member
-1 MDVQELPMKDFL
+1 MKDFL
-13 AHLHRHPI
+13 DHLHRHPI

-27 ECLADLESVKAQ
+27 ECLADLESVRAQ

-71 IPDMESLWY
+71 IPDVESLWY

-120 PFLGGDRAKKLRAPL
+120 PFLGEDRAKKLRAPL
-135 ERVMENL
+135 ERVMKNL

-147 FKQIGTMTSRGE
+147 IKQIGTMTSRGE
-159 LDVMRLVIMFPGWET
+159 LDVMRLVIMFPDWET

-181 IGWQGDTAALR
+181 IGWRGDTSALR

-302 DAYERPVYVDF
+302 DAYERTVYVDF
-313 VLKNGT
+313 MLQDGKGA
-319 GTLPVGEALKR
+319 LPAGEALKR
-330 LDECGKERI
+330 LDECRKERI
-339 RRVRFLGDVAAYEH
+339 RRVRFLGDAAEYEH
-353 LDQLLAECKS
+353 LDRLLAECKS
-363 GGLSATVVLPAESIP
+363 GGLSATVVLPAENIP
-378 DARLGEIFALGAE
+378 ESRLGEIFALGAE
-391 AYIAELGADGDPYD
+391 AYIAELGADGDP
-405 GSLREPLHITGS
+405 E
-417 NSLRSKES
+417 
-425 VIPETIRSLVRAGL
+425 ETIRSLVRAGL
-439 SDRTAARWIMTR
+439 SDRTAARWVMTR
-451 ENAENLPE
+451 ENAENLSE
-459 VVKGLEPF
+459 IVKGLESF

-485 RKQME
+485 REQME

-514 LTVESCFSPLRATMG
+514 LTVDSCFSPLRAVMG

-565 YGKAESYGSIMEY
+565 YGKAESYSSIMEY

-619 GKTIAS
+619 GKKN

>member
-1 MDVQELPMKDFL
+1 MKDFL

-27 ECLADLESVKAQ
+27 ECLAELESVKAQ

-71 IPDMESLWY
+71 VPDLESLWY
-80 EIDYAEFRKARET
+80 EIDYAEFRKAQET

-101 FANIKFAHQ
+101 FANIKFTHQ

-120 PFLGGDRAKKLRAPL
+120 PFLGEDRAKNLRAPL
-135 ERVMENL
+135 ERVLEKL

-147 FKQIGTMTSRGE
+147 IKQIGTMTSRGE

-181 IGWQGDTAALR
+181 IGWRGDTAALR

-229 PLLVDMFITRLEAA
+229 PLLVDKFITRLEAA

-263 GDPFIQT
+263 GDPFIQS

-284 AEAKAY
+284 AEVKAY

-313 VLKNGT
+313 VLQNGE
-319 GTLPVGEALKR
+319 GALPAGEALKR

-353 LDQLLAECKS
+353 LDRLLAACKS
-363 GGLSATVVLPAESIP
+363 GGLLATVVFPAKSIP
-378 DARLGEIFALGAE
+378 NPRLGEIFALGAE
-391 AYIAELGADGDPYD
+391 AYIAELGEDG
-405 GSLREPLHITGS
+405 EPT
-417 NSLRSKES
+417 
-425 VIPETIRSLVRAGL
+425 ETVRALLRAGL

-451 ENAENLPE
+451 ENAEKLSE
-459 VVKGLEPF
+459 VVQGLEPF
-467 ALRELIVS
+467 ALREFIVS
-475 GGTPGRTLPT
+475 GGTPGRTLPA
-485 RKQME
+485 REQME
-490 SAAQFIIEY
+490 SAAQFVNEY
-499 SKQREEKENGDGKMK
+499 SEPGEEEENGGGKMK
-514 LTVESCFSPLRATMG
+514 LKAESCFSPLRAMMG

-534 QNANRGVK
+534 QNANRGVA

-555 PDGSFAPCAD
+555 PDGSFVPCAD

-578 WEHSPVLDALRD
+578 WEQSPVLNTLRD
-590 VQTPD
+590 VQSPD
-595 CPNCA
+595 CQKCA
-600 YRRRCL
+600 YARRCL
-606 PCPEMEAPCPMEK
+606 PCPEMELPCPIQK
-619 GKTIAS
+619 GK

>member
-1 MDVQELPMKDFL
+1 MKDFL

-120 PFLGGDRAKKLRAPL
+120 PFLGEDRAKKLRAPL

-142 PKGAN
+142 PKGAS

-229 PLLVDMFITRLEAA
+229 PLLVDMFITRLEEA

-313 VLKNGT
+313 MVKNGKDS
-319 GTLPVGEALKR
+319 LPVGEALNR
-330 LDECGKERI
+330 FYECGKARI
-339 RRVRFLGDVAAYEH
+339 RRVRFLGDAAAYEH
-353 LDQLLAECKS
+353 LDRLLAECKS
-363 GGLSATVVLPAESIP
+363 GGLSATVVLPAKSIP
-378 DARLGEIFALGAE
+378 ESRLGEIFSLGAE
-391 AYIAELGADGDPYD
+391 AYIAELGADGDP
-405 GSLREPLHITGS
+405 E
-417 NSLRSKES
+417 
-425 VIPETIRSLVRAGL
+425 ETIRSLVRAGL
-439 SDRTAARWIMTR
+439 SDRTSARWIMTR
-451 ENAENLPE
+451 ENAETLSE
-459 VVKGLEPF
+459 IVKELEPF

-475 GGTPGRTLPT
+475 GGTPGRTLPA
-485 RKQME
+485 REQME
-490 SAAQFIIEY
+490 SAAQFIDEY
-499 SKQREEKENGDGKMK
+499 EKQREEEENDDGKMK
-514 LTVESCFSPLRATMG
+514 LMVESCFSSLRALMG
-529 GEDAK
+529 GADAK

-565 YGKAESYGSIMEY
+565 YGKAESYGSVMEY
-578 WEHSPVLDALRD
+578 WEHSPVLNTLRGI
-590 VQTPD
+590 QSPD
-595 CPNCA
+595 CPDCA
-600 YRRRCL
+600 YRRRCF
-606 PCPEMEAPCPMEK
+606 PCPEMEVPCLVEK
-619 GKTIAS
+619 GKKN

>member
-59 YVDYIMNIDETV
+59 YVDYIMNIDQTV
-71 IPDMESLWY
+71 IPDLESLWY

-101 FANIKFAHQ
+101 FANIKFTHQ

-120 PFLGGDRAKKLRAPL
+120 PFLGEDRAKKLRAPL

-147 FKQIGTMTSRGE
+147 FKQIGTMTGRGE

-181 IGWQGDTAALR
+181 IGWRGDTAALR

-313 VLKNGT
+313 LLKNGKDS
-319 GTLPVGEALKR
+319 LPVDEALRR

-353 LDQLLAECKS
+353 LDRLLAECKS
-363 GGLSATVVLPAESIP
+363 GGLSATVVLPAENIP
-378 DARLGEIFALGAE
+378 ESRLGEIFALGAD
-391 AYIAELGADGDPYD
+391 AYIAELGADG
-405 GSLREPLHITGS
+405 EPT
-417 NSLRSKES
+417 
-425 VIPETIRSLVRAGL
+425 ETVRALFRAGL

-451 ENAENLPE
+451 ENAEDLSN
-459 VVKGLEPF
+459 VVEGLKPF

-475 GGTPGRTLPT
+475 GGTPGRTLPEREQT
-485 RKQME
+485 E
-490 SAAQFIIEY
+490 SAARFIHEY
-499 SKQREEKENGDGKMK
+499 GKQREEEENADGKMK
-514 LTVESCFSPLRATMG
+514 LRVESCFSSLRAVIG

-542 RGCAAGRDHFCVR
+542 RGCNAGRDHFCVR

-565 YGKAESYGSIMEY
+565 YGKAESYGAIMEY
-578 WEHSPVLDALRD
+578 WDHSPVLNALRG
-590 VQTPD
+590 VQSPD

-606 PCPEMEAPCPMEK
+606 PCPGTEAPCLME
-619 GKTIAS
+619 TERQ

>member
-59 YVDYIMNIDETV
+59 YVDYIMNIDQTV
-71 IPDMESLWY
+71 IPDLESLWY
-80 EIDYAEFRKARET
+80 EIDYAEFRKAHET

-101 FANIKFAHQ
+101 FANIKFTHR
-110 DAAAWDAFLP
+110 DTAAWDAFLP
-120 PFLGGDRAKKLRAPL
+120 PFLGEDRAKKLRAPL

-142 PKGAN
+142 PKGAS

-229 PLLVDMFITRLEAA
+229 PLLVDMFITRLEDA
-243 GLCLPSKA
+243 GLCLQSKA

-263 GDPFIQT
+263 GAPFIQT

-313 VLKNGT
+313 VLKNGE
-319 GTLPVGEALKR
+319 GALPVGEALKR
-330 LDECGKERI
+330 LDECGRERI
-339 RRVRFLGDVAAYEH
+339 RRVRFLGDAAAYEH
-353 LDQLLAECKS
+353 LDRLLAECKS

-378 DARLGEIFALGAE
+378 DSRLEEIFALDAD
-391 AYIAELGADGDPYD
+391 AYIAELGADGDPA
-405 GSLREPLHITGS
+405 
-417 NSLRSKES
+417 
-425 VIPETIRSLVRAGL
+425 ETIRSLVRAGL
-439 SDRTAARWIMTR
+439 SDRTSARWIMTR
-451 ENAENLPE
+451 ENAENLSE
-459 VVKGLEPF
+459 IVQGLEPF

-485 RKQME
+485 REQME
-490 SAAQFIIEY
+490 SAAQFINEY
-499 SKQREEKENGDGKMK
+499 AKQQEEEENDDGKMR
-514 LTVESCFSPLRATMG
+514 LTVESCFSPLRALMG

-542 RGCAAGRDHFCVR
+542 RGCTAGRDHFCVR
-555 PDGSFAPCAD
+555 SDGSFAPCAD

-578 WEHSPVLDALRD
+578 WEHSPVLEALRD

-595 CPNCA
+595 CPTCA
-600 YRRRCL
+600 FRRRCL
-606 PCPEMEAPCPMEK
+606 PCPVMEAPCPMEK
-619 GKTIAS
+619 GKGTESKTTG

>member
-1 MDVQELPMKDFL
+1 MKDFL

-59 YVDYIMNIDETV
+59 YVDYIMNIDQTV
-71 IPDMESLWY
+71 IPDLESLWY

-101 FANIKFAHQ
+101 FANIKFTHQ

-120 PFLGGDRAKKLRAPL
+120 PFLGEDRAKNLRAPL
-135 ERVMENL
+135 ERVLEKL

-147 FKQIGTMTSRGE
+147 IKQIGTMTSRGE

-181 IGWQGDTAALR
+181 IGWRGDTAALR

-263 GDPFIQT
+263 GDPFIQS

-313 VLKNGT
+313 VLQNGE
-319 GTLPVGEALKR
+319 GALPAGEALKR

-339 RRVRFLGDVAAYEH
+339 RRVRFLGDAAAYEH
-353 LDQLLAECKS
+353 LDRLLAECKS

-378 DARLGEIFALGAE
+378 DSRLEEIFALGAD
-391 AYIAELGADGDPYD
+391 AYIAELGEDG
-405 GSLREPLHITGS
+405 EPT
-417 NSLRSKES
+417 
-425 VIPETIRSLVRAGL
+425 ETIRALLRAGL
-439 SDRTAARWIMTR
+439 SGRTAARWIMTR
-451 ENAENLPE
+451 ENAEKLSE
-459 VVKGLEPF
+459 VVQGLESF

-485 RKQME
+485 REQME

-499 SKQREEKENGDGKMK
+499 SKQREEEENGDGKMK
-514 LTVESCFSPLRATMG
+514 LKMESCFSPLRAMIG

-542 RGCAAGRDHFCVR
+542 RGCTAGRDHFCVR
-555 PDGSFAPCAD
+555 PDGSFVPCAD

-578 WEHSPVLDALRD
+578 WERSSVLNTLRD
-590 VQTPD
+590 VQSPD
-595 CPNCA
+595 CQKCA
-600 YRRRCL
+600 YARRCL
-606 PCPEMEAPCPMEK
+606 PCPEMEVPCPIQK
-619 GKTIAS
+619 GK